1 MQEPKKRTFIGLLL
15 ATLTLLCGA
24 GYVIWWIPQVG
35 LRNIHPLLPAIFM
48 VVVAGAL
55 SFVAFGVLLLI
66 ITLLRGREIFLAQ
79 RLRWVVVKV
88 LFPMM
93 VLVGRLFGMSRDSVQ
108 QSFIAVNNQ
117 LVRSNVRGVKPD
129 RLLILL
135 PHCIQLNDCNIKI
148 TGDVHRCKGC
158 GRCEIKDLVAISD
171 RHSIDLSVATGG
183 TLARRIIKEKRPKA
197 IIAVACERD
206 LTSGIVDSYPLPV
219 IGILNQRPFGPCVNT
234 TVDMKDVRE
243 ALEFM
248 VGEKGDDTQSDVEA
262 VADNA

>member
-1 MQEPKKRTFIGLLL
+1 MQEPKKRTFIGLLI
-15 ATLTLLCGA
+15 TTLLLLFAA

-35 LRNIHPLLPAIFM
+35 LRNIHPLLPAISM
-48 VVVAGAL
+48 AVVVGVL
-55 SFVAFGVLLLI
+55 GFIAFGVFLLI
-66 ITLLRGREIFLAQ
+66 LTLIRGKEIFLAQ

-88 LFPMM
+88 LFPLMII
-93 VLVGRLFGMSRDSVQ
+93 VGRLLGMSRDKVQ

-117 LVRSNVRGVKPD
+117 LVRSNLGSVRPD

-135 PHCIQLNDCNIKI
+135 PHCIQLNDCNVKI

-158 GRCEIKDLVAISD
+158 GKCEIKDLVAIAD
-171 RHSIDLSVATGG
+171 KNGVDLSVATGG

-219 IGILNQRPFGPCVNT
+219 IGILNDRPFGPCINT
-234 TVDMKDVRE
+234 RVDMKDVIE
-243 ALEFM
+243 ALEFF
-248 VGEKGDDTQSDVEA
+248 VGAKHESTA
-262 VADNA
+262 TLPATTNA